1 MEFIATPVGFYFR
14 KKSLKGCFHDGNNN
28 PTDQTTKSDKP
39 FLTTQELRKVRVE
52 FVTIR
57 SKRDRFSWVL

>member
-14 KKSLKGCFHDGNNN
+14 KRSLKGCFHDGNNN

-39 FLTTQELRKVRVE
+39 FLTTQE
-52 FVTIR
+52 I
-57 SKRDRFSWVL
+57 